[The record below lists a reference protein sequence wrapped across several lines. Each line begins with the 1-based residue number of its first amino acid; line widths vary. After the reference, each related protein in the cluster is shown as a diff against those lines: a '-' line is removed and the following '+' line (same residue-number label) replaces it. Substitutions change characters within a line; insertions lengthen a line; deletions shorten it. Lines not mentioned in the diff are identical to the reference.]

1 MLTFVAACGALSP
14 TVHSSTRA
22 GSTILRVRHARVQAG
37 EDYASQQEEIN
48 ALRSQL
54 RAAEATIA
62 RLSGPEA
69 ARDDFKDSR
78 FPLFRRV
85 QTALSRSPSDG
96 HQTALSRSPSDG
108 HLAYLANEQA
118 GPPPT
123 EGAPDWSVEQLFRK
137 YDVDASGLLDL
148 DEFKIFVQDNLS
160 VERLGTMAQ
169 DTAKSAGDVAA
180 DVAKSAGD
188 LAADVLGRVNDL
200 MPPAAAAVPVTL
212 VGGVGS
218 GYKEMQPASAKA
230 PSPPPPSPP
239 SLLPPSPPPP
249 SPPPRRRH
257 RCLRPHPRRPRCAL
271 SGLRLRDISVTPP
284 CPAPQEVPVDG
295 LCAAVERQAS
305 LSMHLGAFMQ
315 LIVKLDDANMRT
327 VRVHFTASTRTSAPL
342 PAASHLLFCRRRHR
356 SPESVTRICGRRA
369 RGSQTAEELSRTPTR
384 VAIRPRHPT
393 QVRDSWERH
402 GRPAPLLDAGT
413 SAGARTRVFR
423 RALERTSTRG
433 SQLGCSRDALS
444 TLHGTAGLP
453 P

>member
-1 MLTFVAACGALSP
+1 MLTIFVAACGALSP
-14 TVHSSTRA
+14 TVHSSARA
-22 GSTILRVRHARVQAG
+22 GSTISRVRHARVQVG

-96 HQTALSRSPSDG
+96 H
-108 HLAYLANEQA
+108 LAYLANEQA

-123 EGAPDWSVEQLFRK
+123 DGAPDWSEQLFRK

-148 DEFKIFVQDNLS
+148 DEFKIFVQENLS

-218 GYKEMQPASAKA
+218 GYKEMQPASAK
-230 PSPPPPSPP
+230 
-239 SLLPPSPPPP
+239 
-249 SPPPRRRH
+249 
-257 RCLRPHPRRPRCAL
+257 
-271 SGLRLRDISVTPP
+271 
-284 CPAPQEVPVDG
+284 EVPVDG

-342 PAASHLLFCRRRHR
+342 PAASHLLFCRRRRR
-356 SPESVTRICGRRA
+356 SPESLTRICGRRA
-369 RGSQTAEELSRTPTR
+369 RGSQTAEEQSRTPTR

-423 RALERTSTRG
+423 RALERTRTRDKRA
-433 SQLGCSRDALS
+433 LGARSLGVRAMR
-444 TLHGTAGLP
+444 
-453 P
+453 

>member
-1 MLTFVAACGALSP
+1 MLTIFVAACGALSP
-14 TVHSSTRA
+14 TVHSSARA
-22 GSTILRVRHARVQAG
+22 GSTISRVRHARVQVG

-54 RAAEATIA
+54 RAAEATIARLSGPRAAEATIA

-96 HQTALSRSPSDG
+96 H
-108 HLAYLANEQA
+108 LAYLANEQA

-123 EGAPDWSVEQLFRK
+123 DGAPDWSEQLFRK

-148 DEFKIFVQDNLS
+148 DEFKIFVQENLS

-342 PAASHLLFCRRRHR
+342 PAASHLLFCRRRRR
-356 SPESVTRICGRRA
+356 SPESLTRICGRRA
-369 RGSQTAEELSRTPTR
+369 RGSQTAEEQSRTPTR

-423 RALERTSTRG
+423 RALERTRTRDKRA
-433 SQLGCSRDALS
+433 LGARSLGVRAMR
-444 TLHGTAGLP
+444 
-453 P
+453 